1 MHGEREA
8 ITQDRITLKI
18 PKGKKNFAVF
28 SINHHKLNK
37 KILPGRAYSIF
48 DQPFDTVILQIPAED
63 VPLAEV
69 LHLLFDLIVRF
80 ANRRV
85 EQWGVTLVWTFAH
98 AGL

>member
-1 MHGEREA
+1 MPSSQSI
-8 ITQDRITLKI
+8 ITCFRKTL
-18 PKGKKNFAVF
+18 PW
-28 SINHHKLNK
+28 
-37 KILPGRAYSIF
+37 RAYSIL
-48 DQPFDTVILQIPAED
+48 DQLFDTVILQIPVED